1 MNTATTGRQ
10 VGGFTVI
17 GILLLVA
24 GVLSLGASVLDLDP
38 FAATAAGGWPLLII
52 VPGLVLLA
60 ASVFP
65 APPNGLGFAIPG
77 SIVTTVGLVLFYQ
90 QSTGDWE
97 SWAYAWA
104 LVGPGGAGLGMLLY
118 GLLFRQRE
126 IVVNGAR
133 LTALAAVLFGVGL
146 WYFETIFRTGQVPI
160 DLGSWWPLVLIVLG
174 IVALFAGLRDASRPD
189 VDRETTSGT
198 VR

>member
-10 VGGFTVI
+10 VGGITLI

-24 GVLSLGASVLDLDP
+24 GVLSLGARVLDIDP
-38 FAATAAGGWPLLII
+38 FAATAAGGWPLLVIM
-52 VPGLVLLA
+52 PGLVLLA

-65 APPNGLGFAIPG
+65 APPSGLGFAIPG

-90 QSTGDWE
+90 QSTGHWE
-97 SWAYAWA
+97 SWAYSWA

-126 IVVNGAR
+126 IVSNGAR
-133 LTALAAVLFGVGL
+133 LTAIAAVLFGVGL

-160 DLGSWWPLVLIVLG
+160 DLGGWWPLVLIVFG
-174 IVALFAGLRDASRPD
+174 VIALVAGLRDGSPRD
-189 VDRETTSGT
+189 VDPETTSGT